1 MKTRIS
7 VICAALLALA
17 PAYALAEEGGLS
29 QADVNLN
36 NTPSLQRGAKYFVN
50 YCMGCHSAKYVRY
63 NRVGEDLGLNDAQL
77 ENYLMPAGAKTSD
90 TMETAMPQADSEKW
104 FGRTPPDL
112 TLEARSRGADWI
124 YTYLKSFYVDP
135 KSPTG
140 ANNTVLPNAAMP
152 NVLWELQGLQ
162 KPVYKT
168 VASADG
174 GSFQVV
180 DHFEQVTQGKLTP
193 EQYDQMAM
201 DLTNFLSY
209 IAEPVQLER
218 RDLGL
223 KVIGFLILFF
233 LFAYLL
239 KREIWKKVH

>member
-1 MKTRIS
+1 MKKLACLF
-7 VICAALLALA
+7 VLALL
-17 PAYALAEEGGLS
+17 PAAVFAESEPSLL
-29 QADVNLN
+29 QAKVNLN
-36 NTPSLQRGAKYFVN
+36 NTASLQRGAKYFVN
-50 YCMGCHSAKYVRY
+50 YCVGCHSAQYVRY

-90 TMETAMPQADSEKW
+90 TMTSALQPADAEKW
-104 FGRTPPDL
+104 FNRAPPDL
-112 TLEARSRGADWI
+112 SLEARSRGADWI
-124 YTYLKSFYVDP
+124 YSYLKSFYVDP

-140 ANNTVLPNAAMP
+140 ANNLMLPNAAMP
-152 NVLWELQGLQ
+152 DVVWELQGMQ
-162 KPVYKT
+162 QPVYKAENGEDGSTLT
-168 VASADG
+168 V
-174 GSFQVV
+174 F
-180 DHFEQVTQGKLTP
+180 DHFEQVSQGKLTP
-193 EQYDQMAM
+193 EQYDQVAM

-233 LFAYLL
+233 LFAFML